1 MTSRPLRIALLG
13 SSRYPVRQPFAGG
26 LEAFVFE
33 LAHGLTAAGHS
44 VTVIA
49 APGSDIDAPWN
60 VLPLRTLQMSEQT
73 RRLDPTTP
81 QWVVEETHA
90 YLSVMLDL
98 ASAERGSFG
107 SFDVV
112 HNHSLH
118 YLPLAMARTVDA
130 PMLTTLHTP
139 PLQWLEQ
146 AVALPGGVDSHFVAV
161 SHFTARQWAPING
174 PVPVILNGVDIS
186 SRPMGTGAGGYAVW
200 TGRLVPEKGVTS
212 AIAAAREA
220 GVTLRI
226 AGPIGDQHYFE
237 TQVRPLLGGGIV
249 YEGHL
254 RRRDLNALVGAAAVA
269 LVTPHWDEP
278 YGRVVAE
285 ALAAGTPV
293 AAFARGGI
301 PEILDPSCGRLAP
314 AGDIAEL
321 SRAVI
326 EAMTLSRADAR
337 ARAERCCSHDTM
349 IAQYLELYRQLIC
362 PPLQDVSA

>member
-1 MTSRPLRIALLG
+1 MSRPLRIALLS

-60 VLPLRTLQMSEQT
+60 VLPLRTLQLSEQT

-98 ASAERGSFG
+98 ARADLGA
-107 SFDVV
+107 FDVV

-118 YLPLAMARTVDA
+118 YLPLAMARTIA
-130 PMLTTLHTP
+130 MPMLTTLHTP
-139 PLQWLEQ
+139 PLKWLEQ
-146 AVALPGGVDSHFVAV
+146 AVALPGGVASHFVAV
-161 SHFTARQWAPING
+161 SQFTARQWDPING

-200 TGRLVPEKGVTS
+200 TGRVVPEKGVTS

-220 GVTLRI
+220 GVPLRI
-226 AGPIGDQHYFE
+226 AGPIGDQRYFE
-237 TQVRPLLGGGIV
+237 TEVRPLLGGDIV

-254 RRRDLNALVGAAAVA
+254 RRDDLNALVGRAAVA

-301 PEILDPSCGRLAP
+301 PEIVDRSCGRLAA
-314 AGDIAEL
+314 AGDIEGL
-321 SRAVI
+321 GRAVL

-337 ARAERCCSHDTM
+337 VRAERCCSHEVM
-349 IAQYLELYRQLIC
+349 VAQYLQMYRELMC
-362 PPLQDVSA
+362 PPLQGVSA